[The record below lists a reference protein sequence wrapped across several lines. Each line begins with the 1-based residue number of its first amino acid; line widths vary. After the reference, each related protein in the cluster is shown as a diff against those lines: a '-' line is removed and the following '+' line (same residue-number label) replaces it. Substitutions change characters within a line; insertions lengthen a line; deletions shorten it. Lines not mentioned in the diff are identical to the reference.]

1 MSCKRRSITAT
12 VFDAA
17 GNTLGVGTNGPL
29 VGDCNCPGR
38 DVPASQG
45 GPDTL
50 CFGMHAEVMALL
62 AVSADKRASM
72 AVLQCTK
79 APCAGCTKIL
89 LGTPITTIRFSVD
102 SKETANRDLWRSF
115 GRHWEMRSL

>member
-17 GNTLGVGTNGPL
+17 GNILGVGANGPL
-29 VGDCNCPGR
+29 VGECNCPGK
-38 DVPASQG
+38 DIPASQG

-72 AVLQCTK
+72 AMLHCTK
-79 APCAGCTKIL
+79 APCAGCTKLL
-89 LGTPITTIRFSVD
+89 LGTPIVSIRFSVA
-102 SKETANRDLWRSF
+102 SKETANGDLWRSF
-115 GRHWEMRSL
+115 GRTWELLAS